1 MLPTYTTSMKLIL
14 WIILYDQQILNQSSE
29 GTVPTLG
36 QMENMVNISSED
48 IPKLAIDHTTYVF
61 GLADVTGEV
70 MRFVTNKSEPESA
83 KKSLDFLREMYD
95 IFVSIQEKEMAHK

>member
-1 MLPTYTTSMKLIL
+1 
-14 WIILYDQQILNQSSE
+14 
-29 GTVPTLG
+29 
-36 QMENMVNISSED
+36 MVNISSEYSS

-70 MRFVTNKSEPESA
+70 MRYVTNKSEPESA

-95 IFVSIQEKEMAHK
+95 IFVSMQEKEMVRIIIERSLDMILKPS

>member
-1 MLPTYTTSMKLIL
+1 
-14 WIILYDQQILNQSSE
+14 
-29 GTVPTLG
+29 
-36 QMENMVNISSED
+36 MVNISSEYSS

-70 MRFVTNKSEPESA
+70 MRYVTNKSEPDSA

-95 IFVSIQEKEMAHK
+95 IFVSMQEKEMVRIIIERSLDMILKPS

>member
-1 MLPTYTTSMKLIL
+1 MN
-14 WIILYDQQILNQSSE
+14 LNPIEE

-36 QMENMVNISSED
+36 QMEILVNSISSED
-48 IPKLAIDHTTYVF
+48 ITIPKLAIDHTTYVF

-70 MRFVTNKSEPESA
+70 MRYVTNKSEPESA

-95 IFVSIQEKEMAHK
+95 IFVSIQEKEMAHIILSNCRCIILSHFRI